1 MGGPLSVTLSDIHM
15 IRTENN
21 VVKTEKLLFYRHFV
35 DIIIKRKKNE
45 NDIIFENLNIIKKNK
60 INLTIK
66 VNPSQ
71 FLDTKIINNKGN
83 ITT

>member
-1 MGGPLSVTLSDIHM
+1 MGGPLSGTLSDIHM

>member
-35 DIIIKRKKNE
+35 DTIIKRKKND
-45 NDIIFENLNIIKKNK
+45 NVIIFDNLNIIKKK
-60 INLTIK
+60 KKKKK
-66 VNPSQ
+66 VNHQRES
-71 FLDTKIINNKGN
+71 LSVS
-83 ITT
+83 

>member
-35 DIIIKRKKNE
+35 DIIIKRKKNK

>member
-60 INLTIK
+60 INLIIK